1 MLLKNFGANGTTTSG
16 LIYGGEP
23 NTGTLDQTES
33 WNGTNWTEV
42 NNLNTSRFRLAGAGA
57 DNTSAIAIGGSPGP
71 ATTELWNGTNWTEVN
86 DLNTGRED
94 MGANGTATA
103 ALIFGG
109 SSPARDETEEWNGA
123 SWSETSDL
131 NTGRKE
137 LGAAK
142 SGTSTSSLAFG
153 GKHLLNRQQQ
163 KSGMFHQM

>member
-1 MLLKNFGANGTTTSG
+1 
-16 LIYGGEP
+16 
-23 NTGTLDQTES
+23 
-33 WNGTNWTEV
+33 
-42 NNLNTSRFRLAGAGA
+42 
-57 DNTSAIAIGGSPGP
+57 
-71 ATTELWNGTNWTEVN
+71 
-86 DLNTGRED
+86 

-153 GKHLLNRQQQ
+153 GEAPPQSSATEEW
-163 KSGMFHQM
+163 SGSSTVTKTVDAS